1 MRPEDLRN
9 WPKEHPKVDDR
20 ISGTEEKQKQ
30 SNKKR
35 KRGRPRGDTKQE
47 GRQVKCRKYFASL
60 E

>member
-20 ISGTEEKQKQ
+20 ISETAEKQKQ

-35 KRGRPRGDTKQE
+35 NR
-47 GRQVKCRKYFASL
+47 
-60 E
+60 